1 MKSLLIVNPQS
12 GGGTTR
18 EVFQQQKERLERE
31 LGAFDVAWTERSNH
45 ATEIAEREAKA
56 GRGTIIGVGGDG
68 TFNEIVAG
76 VMRLDASARPVL
88 GVLPCGTGGD
98 LLRHLGMREFDEAL
112 KRIVTSHAQSIDVGH
127 LSYTDRS
134 GNRLERSFVNIL
146 SVGIGGLVDEY
157 VATIPRLLGGKAA
170 YALASIRALVDCK
183 RARLKLTVGTHRD
196 AKGNSENLEKKT
208 LDSYMI
214 AICNGSYFG
223 SGMHVAPMAKVDDGL
238 FEIVSIGGEGKF
250 DYALA
255 TQGIYSGAHLSNK
268 NTTHF
273 SCTSIEIEV
282 QSPEAND
289 RFLIDCDGE
298 PIGRAPLKATVVP
311 RAIRLLS

>member
-157 VATIPRLLGGKAA
+157 VATIPRLFGGKAA
-170 YALASIRALVDCK
+170 YALAGVRALLDCK

-196 AKGNSENLEKKT
+196 TKGNSENLEKKT

-214 AICNGSYFG
+214 AI
-223 SGMHVAPMAKVDDGL
+223 
-238 FEIVSIGGEGKF
+238 
-250 DYALA
+250 
-255 TQGIYSGAHLSNK
+255 
-268 NTTHF
+268 
-273 SCTSIEIEV
+273 
-282 QSPEAND
+282 D
-289 RFLIDCDGE
+289 RSRTCGWVPHTRKRISLE
-298 PIGRAPLKATVVP
+298 PRH
-311 RAIRLLS
+311 R